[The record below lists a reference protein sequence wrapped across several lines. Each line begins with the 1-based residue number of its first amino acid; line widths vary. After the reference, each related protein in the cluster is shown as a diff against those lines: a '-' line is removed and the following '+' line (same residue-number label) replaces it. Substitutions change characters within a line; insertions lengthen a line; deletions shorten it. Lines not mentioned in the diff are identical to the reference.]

1 MTYLSP
7 GGYGSAF
14 TNRVLENYN
23 RGHNVL
29 LAKGASRFDEIRT
42 GHPAATDL
50 AIGDQITF
58 PIASVFLDLRNFT
71 GRTFWDGQEE
81 VTSLAHA
88 VLSGFT
94 DVVTRYGGHVLGLR
108 GDGLFAGFGAPG
120 ADSRVS
126 VALASTAVAVALDSV
141 QSDLNPALQAR
152 GIATVQASAGADFGA
167 ATFIRS
173 GTQGTSE
180 VNVIGFGSNFA
191 AKCEKQAKSWEL
203 VVGEAFSA
211 SVPEKRWLT
220 QHENSPKEYSRDAE
234 RRSYSFYDYQWRP
247 LLRYAESVAAEVAY
261 QPLELVYGQ
270 GERS

>member
-1 MTYLSP
+1 MSFHSP

-14 TNRVLENYN
+14 TNRVLENYDRRN
-23 RGHNVL
+23 HVV
-29 LAKGASRFDEIRT
+29 LAKSTSRFDEIRT
-42 GHPAATDL
+42 GHPAAADL
-50 AIGDQITF
+50 EVGEQITF

-71 GRTFWDGQEE
+71 GRSFWDGQEE

-120 ADSRVS
+120 SDPRVC

-141 QSDLNPALQAR
+141 QSDLNPALKFR
-152 GIATVQASAGADFGA
+152 GIATVQASAGADFGSA
-167 ATFIRS
+167 SFIRS

-203 VVGEAFSA
+203 VVGESFSLHA
-211 SVPEKRWLT
+211 PEKRWLNK
-220 QHENSPKEYSRDAE
+220 HPNSPKVYTRDAE
-234 RRSYSFYDYQWRP
+234 SRYYNFYEYQWRP
-247 LLRYAESVAAEVAY
+247 LLGFSDEVAVELGGR
-261 QPLELVYGQ
+261 PLELVYG
-270 GERS
+270 